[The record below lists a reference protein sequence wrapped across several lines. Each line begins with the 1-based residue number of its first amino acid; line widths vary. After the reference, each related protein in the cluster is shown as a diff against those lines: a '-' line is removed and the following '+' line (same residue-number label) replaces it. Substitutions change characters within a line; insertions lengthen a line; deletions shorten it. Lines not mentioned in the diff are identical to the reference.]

1 MGRQDARTLLYNIK
15 EQRRAPMNHTREWG
29 CAPTRRLDRVG
40 LPAAFLLYFLGFL
53 QKFRSRHS
61 AVIGQSSTRWW
72 RPSASMLL
80 RAVFIVLTAWSP
92 AVAAAKV
99 SFRPALKT
107 VITLFGAQLR
117 AEQDVL
123 SDVKLSTCTES
134 MLTNSAVYAVHARS
148 SPSSCAVL
156 RRLRGGANSDEEAC
170 TLKEPWLKQVKQLP
184 RTVRAIPALL
194 TIAGLYYVLYTTKSG
209 VAGPVGF
216 VLSLSV
222 SIFAIFMLAE
232 LSGFDWDPMILVL
245 ICLWTMI
252 LMIGNLQAVV
262 FAP

>member
-1 MGRQDARTLLYNIK
+1 
-15 EQRRAPMNHTREWG
+15 
-29 CAPTRRLDRVG
+29 
-40 LPAAFLLYFLGFL
+40 
-53 QKFRSRHS
+53 
-61 AVIGQSSTRWW
+61 
-72 RPSASMLL
+72 MLL

-92 AVAAAKV
+92 TVAAAKV
-99 SFRPALKT
+99 PLRPALKT
-107 VITLFGAQLR
+107 VTTLFGAQLR

-170 TLKEPWLKQVKQLP
+170 TLKEPWLKQLP

-194 TIAGLYYVLYTTKSG
+194 TIAGLYCVLYTAKSG

-232 LSGFDWDPMILVL
+232 LSGFDWDPMFLAL
-245 ICLWTMI
+245 ICLWV
-252 LMIGNLQAVV
+252 LIGNFRMLAYTGYTL
-262 FAP
+262 ASPGGSA

>member
-1 MGRQDARTLLYNIK
+1 MWRKIPQ
-15 EQRRAPMNHTREWG
+15 PS
-29 CAPTRRLDRVG
+29 
-40 LPAAFLLYFLGFL
+40 F
-53 QKFRSRHS
+53 SRHRS
-61 AVIGQSSTRWW
+61 VVNSVVAYT
-72 RPSASMLL
+72 PMLL

-148 SPSSCAVL
+148 SLSSCAVL

-170 TLKEPWLKQVKQLP
+170 TLKEPWLKQLP